1 MPITPNKFPKAVASC
16 KNAGSNPSLEPQ
28 KTATVCIDIY
38 PIVMHEKGAIS
49 LPLRPTI

>member
-1 MPITPNKFPKAVASC
+1 MPVTPNKFPKSVASC
-16 KNAGSNPSLEPQ
+16 KKAGSNPSLEPQ